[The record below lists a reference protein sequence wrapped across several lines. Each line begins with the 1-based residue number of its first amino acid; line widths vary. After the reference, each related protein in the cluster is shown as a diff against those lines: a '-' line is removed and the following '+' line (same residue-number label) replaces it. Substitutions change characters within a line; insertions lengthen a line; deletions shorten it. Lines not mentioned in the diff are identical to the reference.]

1 MPGRDPETGQFVS
14 GGGQFQDYEV
24 ATTQV
29 VITIPAEDLD
39 GTTGSGFP
47 DGDVFEGIEVF
58 DYDELVDRNEEL
70 HLLRAAHGLTVY
82 SNSTSTEDG
91 SIRGSVEVSSS
102 PARQGSRGAP
112 GQGGSTA
119 GADGIVN
126 FDTQKTDS
134 IDLIGR
140 VLTGFAGAP
149 FSDTTTGVG
158 GAGSAGED
166 REVLAG
172 GMPGSLGRFH
182 PRDELFLNGVLECS
196 NIADAGIGLTVDIQ
210 HVYGVSVQ

>member
-1 MPGRDPETGQFVS
+1 MASRDPETGQFVS
-14 GGGQFQDYEV
+14 GREQYQDYEV

-29 VITIPAEDLD
+29 VMTIPAADLD
-39 GTTGSGFP
+39 GTAGSGFP
-47 DGDVFEGIEVF
+47 NGDNFEGIEVF

-82 SNSTSTEDG
+82 SNSTATADG
-91 SIRGSVEVSSS
+91 SIRGTVEISSS

-112 GQGGSTA
+112 GTGGNTA
-119 GADGIVN
+119 GDAGIVN

-149 FSDTTTGVG
+149 FSDGATGVG

-166 REVLAG
+166 REVLAA

-196 NIADAGIGLTVDIQ
+196 NIDDAGIGLTVDIQ